1 MKKIYFKGLMEND
14 KRETNQ
20 KVKDLYGELLRPGLT
35 QQENQAAI
43 RTVVFSGKSLA
54 KVSKLAKKYGISR
67 SAVIRILLENVEL

>member
-20 KVKDLYGELLRPGLT
+20 KVKDIYGETLRPGLT
-35 QQENQAAI
+35 NKEAAENI
-43 RTVVFSGKSLA
+43 RSISFTVETLDKASGI
-54 KVSKLAKKYGISR
+54 AKKYGISR